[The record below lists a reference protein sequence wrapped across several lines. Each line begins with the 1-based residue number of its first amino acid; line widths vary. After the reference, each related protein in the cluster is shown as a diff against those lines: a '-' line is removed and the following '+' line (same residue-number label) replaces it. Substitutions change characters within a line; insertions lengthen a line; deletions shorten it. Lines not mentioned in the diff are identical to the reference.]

1 MSAIHTQAII
11 PTPAK
16 LSASS
21 LSVLSPDAA
30 NLTASLNDTEKMGGG
45 GCLLIPGCGGA
56 VGNSADMM
64 SSIIIAGLAGSM
76 IWGGI

>member
-11 PTPAK
+11 LTPVK
-16 LSASS
+16 LSTSS
-21 LSVLSPDAA
+21 LSVLSPDTA

-56 VGNSADMM
+56 VGSSADMM
-64 SSIIIAGLAGSM
+64 SSIIIAGFAGSI